1 MAGKMSKPERPMP
14 TPLPC
19 PFCGGSKFAATHC
32 GVPIEPHSYL
42 PRSVIAEIG
51 EDYDLHVMDVISET
65 GYPYVDCLCGCRG
78 PKVKA
83 PKKDHREAVRRAVVA
98 WNRRASIQGRLEL

>member
-1 MAGKMSKPERPMP
+1 MSKPERPMP

-19 PFCGGSKFAATHC
+19 PFCGGSKFAATYC
-32 GVPIEPHSYL
+32 GVPIEAHGYL
-42 PRSVIAEIG
+42 PKTVIAGLG
-51 EDYDLHVMDVISET
+51 EDHDLSVSGVIDEL
-65 GYPYVDCLCGCRG
+65 GYACVECLCGCHG
-78 PKVKA
+78 PKAKV